1 MEDQSKSAAA
11 VYQFKIHLKVIEPL
25 IWRQFVVPGDVKLG
39 DFHRMLQ
46 AVMGW
51 EDSHLHMFTI
61 QGKRY
66 GNPADDEDGTWGLQD
81 EHAYRLDQVVSKPGD
96 VIEYEYDFGDSW
108 QHVLEV
114 EQIRAPQAGETI
126 TRCTGGERNCPPEDV
141 GGPPGYDV
149 YLKAMKDVKHPEHE
163 YYYNWRGAFDSE
175 NFNLDLI
182 NKRLGR
188 WADGGNG
195 HPFGF
200 ENAASMALVNYYY
213 RELIELEDTLE
224 PEQLTLA
231 EILPAREDMVVL
243 LEYLRDHK
251 VTGTQS
257 ANLPLKA
264 AKEMSTRF
272 VQPPQWEVKIT
283 ETESFRVASS
293 ADIWTIDFL
302 MLLARSGNLVS
313 GGVSR
318 RFYLTQEGTLFL
330 EAPPVLQ
337 VWTMFVTWWIVSN
350 WFYVVPTPESLGE
363 QLSEEFKLEIERN
376 LAALPVGKEVPFE
389 LFAKTVT
396 ASAQLPDGGFG
407 SVRDDLIEDLVV
419 IPLSDLGVI
428 SPRYENFNLG
438 DYITNRLVAISMTRL
453 GVHFF
458 RTILPTYNWS

>member
-11 VYQFKIHLKVIEPL
+11 VYQFKMHLKYIGPL

-51 EDSHLHMFTI
+51 ENSHLHKFTI

-66 GNPADDEDGTWGLQD
+66 GNPANDEFGSMGIQD
-81 EHAYRLDQVVSKPGD
+81 EYAYRLDQVVSKPGD

-114 EQIRAPQAGETI
+114 EEIRAPQAGEI
-126 TRCTGGERNCPPEDV
+126 VPRGTGGERNCPPEDV
-141 GGPPGYDV
+141 GGPGGYSM
-149 YLKAMKDVKHPEHE
+149 YLAAMKDANHPEHE
-163 YYYNWRGAFDSE
+163 YYYNWRGAFDPE

-182 NKRLGR
+182 NKRLSR
-188 WADGGNG
+188 WADGGDG

-200 ENAASMALVNYYY
+200 EKAASMALVNYYY
-213 RELIELEDTLE
+213 RELIELEDQLD

-231 EILPAREDMVVL
+231 EVLPAREDMVVL

-264 AKEMSTRF
+264 AKEMSASF
-272 VQPPQWEVKIT
+272 VQLPQWEEKIS
-283 ETESFRVASS
+283 ETATIRVASS

-318 RFYLTQEGTLFL
+318 RFYLTQEGALFL

-350 WFYVVPTPESLGE
+350 WFYVVPTPESLGQ
-363 QLSEEFKLEIERN
+363 QLPEEFKLEIEQN
-376 LAALPVGKEVPFE
+376 LAALPVGKEYPFE
-389 LFAKTVT
+389 LFAKKIT

-407 SVRDDLIEDLVV
+407 GLRDDLIEELVV
-419 IPLSDLGVI
+419 IPLTDLGVI

-453 GVHFF
+453 GVIFF
-458 RTILPTYNWS
+458 RTILPMYNWS